1 MIYFFSVLNIIIT
14 KFQVNI
20 IKNKQLQQQKNKKI
34 LNKKNI

>member
-20 IKNKQLQQQKNKKI
+20 IKNKQLQLQKNKKI